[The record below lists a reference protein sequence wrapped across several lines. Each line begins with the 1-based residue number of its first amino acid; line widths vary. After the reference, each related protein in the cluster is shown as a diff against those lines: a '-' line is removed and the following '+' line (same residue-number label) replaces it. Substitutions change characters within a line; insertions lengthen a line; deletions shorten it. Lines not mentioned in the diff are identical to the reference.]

1 MVMVYHAVL
10 WIQMTGSVTMWIS
23 KAIYHISEEAQT
35 DHLEDACRFAD
46 QDILMRYHWSL
57 GIGHTYSYSHKGTHP
72 GTHPSHLDHNTPQV
86 PRADSDVF
94 ELDVRPDVEV
104 PTCLEEPE
112 NAENLEL
119 CLEYCEDDLDGESDY
134 SSDEEDREDLDG
146 ETLEAM
152 EIFGLVDD
160 FA

>member
-1 MVMVYHAVL
+1 
-10 WIQMTGSVTMWIS
+10 
-23 KAIYHISEEAQT
+23 
-35 DHLEDACRFAD
+35 
-46 QDILMRYHWSL
+46 MRYHWGL
-57 GIGHTYSYSHKGTHP
+57 CIGHTYSYSHEGTHP
-72 GTHPSHLDHNTPQV
+72 GTHPSHLDHNTPQA

-94 ELDVRPDVEV
+94 ELDVGPDVEV
-104 PTCLEEPE
+104 PTFLEEPE

-119 CLEYCEDDLDGESDY
+119 CLENREDDLDGESDY

-152 EIFGLVDD
+152 EIFGLADD